1 MEIADEV
8 PGETVKLQIKFGGE
22 TIRMSMLTDST
33 IADLKELLKSSTNVL
48 PRGQKLIHKGK
59 VLIDS
64 NTLRTSEIK
73 NGSKIMLMAAEGLHQ
88 GEGPR
93 IKNASVLSNYRKIT
107 NADRTIKFV
116 PILATPM
123 ADSRIKRWK
132 ITRVIGLA
140 ESNLKAIPEEVW
152 ECGSSSGSC
161 AKVLDLSNNFIR
173 DIPINI
179 SCLTRIEKLILNSN
193 EISDDSVSWEGLTQ
207 LKILKYLSF
216 DKNKIIAIPSCI
228 GDCSS
233 LVEVDI
239 SSNLLG
245 ELPETFG
252 NLQKLKVLHLNHNGL
267 ESLPS
272 TLFKNCVEL
281 STLNIH
287 KAGITT
293 DMLHKIEGWEDF
305 DKRRRLKYQKQ
316 LDFRAGGSAEFDEGA
331 DQN

>member
-216 DKNKIIAIPSCI
+216 DKNK
-228 GDCSS
+228 
-233 LVEVDI
+233 
-239 SSNLLG
+239 
-245 ELPETFG
+245 
-252 NLQKLKVLHLNHNGL
+252 
-267 ESLPS
+267 
-272 TLFKNCVEL
+272 
-281 STLNIH
+281 
-287 KAGITT
+287 
-293 DMLHKIEGWEDF
+293 
-305 DKRRRLKYQKQ
+305 
-316 LDFRAGGSAEFDEGA
+316 
-331 DQN
+331 